1 MLKPGQILQERY
13 QLKEQLGNSAGRQ
26 TWLAKDL
33 AKPAEASLV
42 GDQVIVKLLP
52 FSPQMQWDDLKLFQ
66 REASVLKHLNHFRIP
81 SYRDDFSLDK
91 DAGGGLPW
99 FGLVQDYIPGTSLQ
113 QLLKGGKH
121 FTEAETQNIATQLLN
136 ILIYLHELSPAVLHR
151 DIKPSNIIMGKDQH
165 VYLVDFGAVQE
176 RAKTEGVTFTVVGTG
191 GYAPPEQLWGKAV
204 PASDLYA
211 LGATLIHLL
220 TGTPPAN
227 LPQEKMRLQFKDKV
241 SLTPSFANWIE
252 KLCEPAPER
261 RFSQARQALEALQA
275 TPFKETAGSGSLQN
289 APKVS
294 SPPIRYF
301 VFLYAASLIGAF
313 LVCLFFAIGDLF
325 FRSDDYGYV
334 EFAYEV
340 KGKVQ
345 EMNDSQKK
353 YYLENGEFA
362 ASTEALGNSSN
373 NYSSTENSSYSTHR
387 TPLAAFNDG
396 TYSNFHEKGL
406 NSDEDI
412 FYFYDEHFG
421 EQHYIG
427 GVFAVPGDVRT
438 GEVLIAEI
446 LCRANISK
454 ESDSAYPIVRG
465 NRIECGANTTTLND
479 SGPIVVGEDLP
490 EANRSDEL
498 VAAGEYERALQVAQ
512 TIKHPY
518 FKAHSLAEIARSY
531 AAAGKKSQAAEIFSL
546 AETVAQTIQH
556 SHSKDIALTDIA
568 RSYAAADR

>member
-1 MLKPGQILQERY
+1 M
-13 QLKEQLGNSAGRQ
+13 
-26 TWLAKDL
+26 
-33 AKPAEASLV
+33 
-42 GDQVIVKLLP
+42 
-52 FSPQMQWDDLKLFQ
+52 
-66 REASVLKHLNHFRIP
+66 
-81 SYRDDFSLDK
+81 
-91 DAGGGLPW
+91 PW

-113 QLLKGGKH
+113 QLLKGGKR
-121 FTEAETQNIATQLLN
+121 FTEAETQNIATLLLN

-151 DIKPSNIIMGKDQH
+151 DIKPSNIIMGENQQ

-220 TGTPPAN
+220 TGTPPAK

-261 RFSQARQALEALQA
+261 RFYQARQALEALQA
-275 TPFKETAGSGSLQN
+275 TRFKKTAGTDSLQN

-294 SPPIRYF
+294 SFRMGCF
-301 VFLYAASLIGAF
+301 VFLYAASLLGALYVSF
-313 LVCLFFAIGDLF
+313 SCALIDYWA
-325 FRSDDYGYV
+325 RNDDYGPV
-334 EFAYEV
+334 EFAQEV
-340 KGKVQ
+340 KGTVQ
-345 EMNDSQKK
+345 EMNESQTK

-362 ASTEALGNSSN
+362 ASLKAGDYSINSK
-373 NYSSTENSSYSTHR
+373 YSTHR

-396 TYSNFHEKGL
+396 TYSNFHEK
-406 NSDEDI
+406 SIQDDDE
-412 FYFYDEHFG
+412 FLPYDEHFG

-427 GVFAVPGDVRT
+427 GVFLVPGDVRT

-454 ESDSAYPIVRG
+454 ESEPAPPIVRG
-465 NRIECGANTTTLND
+465 NRIECGDNTTRID
-479 SGPIVVGEDLP
+479 GWWPILVSADLQV
-490 EANRSDEL
+490 ANRSHEL
-498 VAAGEYERALQVAQ
+498 VTAGDCERALQVAQ

-531 AAAGKKSQAAEIFSL
+531 AAAGKNSQAAEIFSL

-568 RSYAAADR
+568 RSYVAAGQYEQALRVVSSIKDDSDKDSALQAIVRSSTEKGQYEQALRVASSIKDDNNRDSALAEIARSYAEKGQYEQALRAASSIKSDDKRDSALEAIARYSVESINRAQ